1 MNDLQIRINKITQIL
16 VSESSKQDKAL
27 LSLQAF
33 SGLEITHFSQKRMKH
48 FYKYMFAI
56 NAITSYYPRIIVD
69 NNYNSLSDA
78 HLNEILKNVQQ
89 LCLKLLID

>member
-1 MNDLQIRINKITQIL
+1 MNGLQIRINKITEIL
-16 VSESSKQDKAL
+16 SSESSKQDKAL

-33 SGLEITHFSQKRMKH
+33 SGMELTHFSQKKMKY
-48 FYKYMFAI
+48 FYKYISAI
-56 NAITSYYPRIIVD
+56 NEITSYYPKIVID
-69 NNYNSLSDA
+69 NDYRSLSDR